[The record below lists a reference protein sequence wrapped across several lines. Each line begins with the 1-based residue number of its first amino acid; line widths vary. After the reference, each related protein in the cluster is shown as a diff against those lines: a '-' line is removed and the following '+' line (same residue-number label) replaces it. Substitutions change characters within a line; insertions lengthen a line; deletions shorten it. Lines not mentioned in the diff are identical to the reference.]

1 MKIKLFITA
10 FSSFLALSPILSAGQ
25 IVISDAY
32 ARSAGPLAKAGAA
45 YMKIMNHSD
54 ESDRLIGVQSDIA
67 KKTELHTHLKD
78 DNGVMRMVHIDE
90 GIKIGPMKEHSL
102 VRGGQH
108 IMFMGLKE
116 SFETGKIIPLTLL
129 FEKAGEVGIEIVID
143 QDRKEKKH
151 SQSHTH

>member
-1 MKIKLFITA
+1 MKIKLFLAAIPSLLVLC
-10 FSSFLALSPILSAGQ
+10 SSLSAGQ
-25 IVISDAY
+25 IMISDAY
-32 ARSAGPLAKAGAA
+32 ARSSGPLAKAGAA
-45 YMKIMNHSD
+45 YMRIMNHSD

-116 SFETGKIIPLTLL
+116 PFETGKIISVILL
-129 FEKAGEVGIEIVID
+129 FEKAGEIGIEIVVD
-143 QDRKEKKH
+143 QDRKDNKKSH
-151 SQSHTH
+151 SHTH

>member
-32 ARSAGPLAKAGAA
+32 ARSVGPLAKAGAA

-54 ESDRLIGVQSDIA
+54 ETDRLIGVQSDIA

-78 DNGVMRMVHIDE
+78 DNGVIRMVRIDE
-90 GIKIGPMKEHSL
+90 GIEIGSMKEHRL

-116 SFETGKIIPLTLL
+116 AFKTGKIIPVTLF
-129 FEKAGEVGIEIVID
+129 FEIAGEVGLEIVVD
-143 QDRKEKKH
+143 QARNEKKH
-151 SQSHTH
+151 SH